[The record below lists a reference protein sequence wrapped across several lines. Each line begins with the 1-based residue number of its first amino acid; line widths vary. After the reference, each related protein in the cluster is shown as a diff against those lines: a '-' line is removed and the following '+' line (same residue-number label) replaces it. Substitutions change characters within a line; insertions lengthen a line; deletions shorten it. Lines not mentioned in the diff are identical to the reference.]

1 MSGMMRRIGIVAMA
15 VLAGS
20 VAQNVRAC
28 TVCYGESESAVIL
41 GAQQATVLMVGLT
54 YFLLG
59 GGVAA
64 FVLLRRR
71 SLRDDQQQVDGEGA
85 SQ

>member
-1 MSGMMRRIGIVAMA
+1 MSDRIRLIGVATLTLIAALGTRA
-15 VLAGS
+15 VY
-20 VAQNVRAC
+20 AC
-28 TVCYGESESAVIL
+28 TVCYGDSESAVIL

-59 GGVAA
+59 GGVAT
-64 FVLLRRR
+64 FLVLKRRASR
-71 SLRDDQQQVDGEGA
+71 RQQIEDDGGT